1 MDYNHTRIIQVR
13 FQLIENKVR
22 DMINKLNE
30 TDSDSLFILY
40 SIKYDIDEENKK
52 KLLESLKKILDEINL
67 VKENFNLEL
76 EEQSFFKSIAA
87 DLDQI
92 FLTLDDTKPESLVKG
107 YGAIP
112 KSDQK
117 LLKNHVSKLLDIT
130 DKVSIEIGH
139 TKKQI

>member
-1 MDYNHTRIIQVR
+1 M
-13 FQLIENKVR
+13 
-22 DMINKLNE
+22 
-30 TDSDSLFILY
+30 
-40 SIKYDIDEENKK
+40 
-52 KLLESLKKILDEINL
+52 
-67 VKENFNLEL
+67 
-76 EEQSFFKSIAA
+76 EEQSFFKSIAV

-92 FLTLDDTKPESLVKG
+92 FLTLDDTKPESLIKG

-130 DKVSIEIGH
+130 DKVSIKIGH